1 MQDNLPLKKT
11 TMLIFDR
18 YFYLFVVISRHFDA
32 LHVILK
38 SEKIFKN
45 LEKIRP
51 LLQNKPFKIPVYM
64 DMSNLQLIFIY
75 ISYSKFI

>member
-18 YFYLFVVISRHFDA
+18 YFYFFVVIYHHFDT

-38 SEKIFKN
+38 SET
-45 LEKIRP
+45 
-51 LLQNKPFKIPVYM
+51 FKIPVYM
-64 DMSNLQLIFIY
+64 DMSNLQLIFI
-75 ISYSKFI
+75 FIFLIPNSFNQLGM